1 MSNIRVSPVLIDEII
16 YPVNPPNKVKLLI
29 ESSID
34 SLAESD
40 FGLAFKYLES
50 AQDLWINLEPDGLK
64 LEN

>member
-1 MSNIRVSPVLIDEII
+1 MILFYLLKKII

-40 FGLAFKYLES
+40 FGLAFKYLEN
-50 AQDLWINLEPDGLK
+50 A
-64 LEN
+64 